1 MAIPTASPDAGGR
14 FSWMAELGIRIEIA
28 ASGLIKRELAL
39 PEHRIVYLDT
49 RSPPTQS
56 DDVPIVMLHGFA
68 GDKLN
73 WVRYARHLTSRYRVV
88 IPDLPGFG
96 ESDWHPHLVYSV
108 RNQAAWLGSFL
119 DALGIPKAHIAGN
132 SMGGHIATH
141 LAISGPERVET
152 LLLFAPS
159 GTEGA
164 GPPWDETKFEPGQHP
179 IKTYS
184 IKDFDDFMRWLFVK
198 QPTLI
203 GPLRR
208 YLAMHAIARRPYN
221 QKIFGDINVRE
232 AGNELVEPMLP
243 SMNMPT
249 LVVWGDTDRMLD
261 CGQARLYETLMPDAR
276 AIVLP
281 QCGHMPMVEQ
291 PYHTASASLD
301 FLQSVRRRSR
311 GEAVEPTP
319 SHADKFR
326 SGNAGA

>member
-1 MAIPTASPDAGGR
+1 MAIPTASPDAGGK

-28 ASGLIKRELAL
+28 AAGLIKRELAL
-39 PEHRIVYLDT
+39 AEHRIVYLDT

-56 DDVPIVMLHGFA
+56 DGVPIVMLHGFA

-73 WVRYARHLTSRYRVV
+73 WIRYARHLTSRYRVV

-108 RNQAAWLGSFL
+108 RNQATWLGSLL
-119 DALGIPKAHIAGN
+119 DALGIPKAHIVGN

-141 LAISGPERVET
+141 LAIRAPERVET

-159 GTEGA
+159 GTKGA
-164 GPPWDETKFEPGQHP
+164 GPPWDQTKFEPGQHP
-179 IKTYS
+179 TKIYS
-184 IKDFDDFMRWLFVK
+184 IKDFDHFMRWLFVK
-198 QPTLI
+198 QPTII
-203 GPLRR
+203 GPVRR
-208 YLAMHAIARRPYN
+208 YFAMQAIARRPYN
-221 QKIFGDINVRE
+221 QKIFGDINAGG

-249 LVVWGDTDRMLD
+249 LVVWGDTDRVLD

-281 QCGHMPMVEQ
+281 QCGHMPMAEQ
-291 PYHTASASLD
+291 THHTASASLD

-319 SHADKFR
+319 SRADKLR
-326 SGNAGA
+326 SGNVGA